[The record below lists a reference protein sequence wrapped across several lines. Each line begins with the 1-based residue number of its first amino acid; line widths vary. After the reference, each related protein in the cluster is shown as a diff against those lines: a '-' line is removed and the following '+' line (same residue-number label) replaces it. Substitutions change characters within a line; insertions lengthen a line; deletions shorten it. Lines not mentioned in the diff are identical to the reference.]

1 MKADPFIAIDQE
13 EARGGAVPVGI
24 AREQMRAAIDLF
36 VEQALRFH
44 ATPAPEPGV
53 IDLNYEPALHAAL
66 KITTGGG
73 KSEQMR
79 QGAARF
85 VLEQKRRG
93 HQLYRVIF
101 PVPTHRL
108 AEEASNKMLALFG
121 ANGISTAIYQSR
133 EAKDLKTGEPLCRNL
148 EAVKAALSVGLDV
161 QQTCCKKGKI
171 KCPFFDDCAFQRQR
185 ELAKRADVVFAA
197 HELMFVTLNRF
208 GKDSFGLVIIDE
220 GFSLKGILQDP
231 RQTRMKIAGL
241 LDELTAYPVR
251 EHGVILR
258 DKTTKLRDT
267 IEQLQA
273 ALMQMPDGRLTRQ
286 GLIDGGFLPEGQF
299 YPVHFGLDDPLSGYR
314 P

>member
-66 KITTGGG
+66 KFTTGGG

-108 AEEASNKMLALFG
+108 AEEASNKMLAVFG
-121 ANGISTAIYQSR
+121 DHGISTAIYQSR

-171 KCPFFDDCAFQRQR
+171 KCRFFDDCAFQRQR
-185 ELAKRADVVFAA
+185 ELAKKADVVFAA
-197 HELMFVTLNRF
+197 H
-208 GKDSFGLVIIDE
+208 
-220 GFSLKGILQDP
+220 
-231 RQTRMKIAGL
+231 
-241 LDELTAYPVR
+241 ELTAYPVR
-251 EHGVILR
+251 EHGHILR
-258 DKTTKLRDT
+258 DKTNKLRDT
-267 IEQLQA
+267 IEQLQV